1 MPPPPLLQSYPY
13 INAGGDI
20 FLAITPF
27 VPVLHNCMTSLLVGA
42 GAKHE
47 ASPNAR
53 RRDASDASGR
63 LVGGVGRGG
72 DLQDTTVVAMAC

>member
-1 MPPPPLLQSYPY
+1 
-13 INAGGDI
+13 
-20 FLAITPF
+20 
-27 VPVLHNCMTSLLVGA
+27 MTSLSVGG

-53 RRDASDASGR
+53 WRDGPNTSGR
-63 LVGGVGRGG
+63 LVGGKGGG